1 MGIFK
6 RLHYHKQNGELG
18 QCDMYDNTEEC
29 PLPRVCVTVGE
40 KNGYVKLGEINDPQA
55 TPLRCYV
62 AKYGRDYAVLKSSEM
77 RFPPLVGNID
87 QPEQLHSWTC
97 PAGVTRIEVDGN
109 RNIPYAVDVVPG
121 REYKFQVSYGDA
133 WSMRYYTGKTWEEKI
148 GKKTYTRYEHEYIGD
163 NYKNARYFIRTSGD
177 LIIRYNVTTTK
188 EAKWMLY
195 SQNSEMG

>member
-1 MGIFK
+1 MPAPSG
-6 RLHYHKQNGELG
+6 LCYCWG
-18 QCDMYDNTEEC
+18 
-29 PLPRVCVTVGE
+29 

-148 GKKTYTRYEHEYIGD
+148 GKKTHTRYEHEYIGD

>member
-1 MGIFK
+1 MSVFK
-6 RLHYHKQNGELG
+6 HLCYQKENGETG
-18 QCDMYDNTEEC
+18 QCDVYDDQNEC
-29 PLPRVCVTVGE
+29 PDPRTYITVDGRD
-40 KNGYVKLGEINDPQA
+40 GYVKLGEINDPQA

-77 RFPPLVGNID
+77 RFPPLVGEID

-121 REYKFQVSYGDA
+121 REYKFQVSYGDT
-133 WSMRYYTGKTWEEKI
+133 WSMRYYTGKTWREKI
-148 GKKTYTRYEHEYIGD
+148 GKRIYTRYEHEYIGD
-163 NYKNARYFIRTSGD
+163 DYKNARYFIRTSGD

-195 SQNSEMG
+195 SQDSEMG